1 MLDIK
6 YIREHKD
13 EVIKAIDDKQLT
25 GTVDIDRLLLLDEQY
40 RNLLRLVEEHRALR
54 NTLSDNIAKVPDTE
68 KQRLIH
74 EATRVKEEL
83 TKHETELKTLSDE
96 IENIMLWVPN
106 VPAADVPFGK
116 GENDNVV
123 IRTVGEKPEFNFK
136 PKDHLELGTA
146 LNIIDTQRGT
156 KIAGFRGYFLTNE
169 GMLLEQAI
177 LKYAL
182 DFMVEQGFAPM
193 SVPVMVNKEYLLGT
207 GYFPWGLE
215 DHYYTQ
221 DDQALIG
228 TAEVSL
234 TSYYA
239 NELLDEAMLPVKLV
253 GLSPC
258 FRREIGSHGKDTK
271 GVFRVHTFNKVE
283 QVVLVAADESE
294 SVIWHEKM
302 LSYTEQLLQNLK
314 IHYQVLLMCTGDMGA
329 GQRKKYDINIWFPG
343 QGEYRE
349 ICSASYFNDFQAR
362 RLNMKY
368 KTKDGATKYV
378 YTLNNT
384 VVPTPRFLANLLETY
399 QQEDGSILVPDVLHK
414 YMNGIKKISIKN

>member
-6 YIREHKD
+6 YIRENKD
-13 EVIKAIDDKQLT
+13 DVKKAVDNKQLT
-25 GTVDIDRLLLLDEQY
+25 GTVDIDKLLLLDEKH

-54 NTLSDNIAKVPDTE
+54 NTLSENIAKVPDTE
-68 KQRLIH
+68 KQNLIL

-156 KIAGFRGYFLTNE
+156 KIAGFRGYFLINE

-182 DFMVEQGFAPM
+182 DFMVEQGFTPM
-193 SVPVMVNKEYLLGT
+193 SVPIMVNKEYLLGT

-239 NELLDEAMLPVKLV
+239 NELLDEDMLPVKLV

-283 QVVLVAADESE
+283 QVVLALADENE
-294 SVIWHEKM
+294 SIKWHEQM

-343 QGEYRE
+343 QAMYRE
-349 ICSASYFNDFQAR
+349 IGSASYFNDFQAR

-368 KTKDGATKYV
+368 KTKDGSTKYV

-384 VVPTPRFLANLLETY
+384 VVPTPRFLANLIETY
-399 QQEDGSILVPDVLHK
+399 QQEDGSILIPDVLHK